1 MTTNISLYVYTLHN
15 TVVMTFNPTL
25 FLAVV
30 LGYLVG
36 DFVCC
41 DYKLDRKINPS
52 SSVLPQ
58 QTSSSSS
65 PTARF
70 EVRWVRGLLRR
81 LLLLPSPT
89 IRHENPMKEVLFTAD
104 MSCNSCTT
112 AITTLLSEIP
122 GVVEVTTNLTTK
134 QVMVLGEIS
143 MDEQMLTKALMT
155 WSISTGKAVTMIQSH
170 LSHHTSSTNK
180 TLLFGS
186 ITTAEEQ
193 EDIYAIISP
202 TPVRLMQWA
211 LWLAPR
217 VAR

>member
-58 QTSSSSS
+58 QQTVSSS
-65 PTARF
+65 PTAARF
-70 EVRWVRGLLRR
+70 EVRWIRGLLRR
-81 LLLLPSPT
+81 LLLLPPSST
-89 IRHENPMKEVLFTAD
+89 IN
-104 MSCNSCTT
+104 N
-112 AITTLLSEIP
+112 
-122 GVVEVTTNLTTK
+122 TTNAD
-134 QVMVLGEIS
+134 GEKN
-143 MDEQMLTKALMT
+143 T
-155 WSISTGKAVTMIQSH
+155 AVAVDA
-170 LSHHTSSTNK
+170 
-180 TLLFGS
+180 
-186 ITTAEEQ
+186 AEE
-193 EDIYAIISP
+193 EDIYAIFSS
-202 TPVRLMQWA
+202 TPVRMTQWT